1 MKALRYY
8 GIHDVRTEE
17 IAMPGCGEDEVL
29 VKIAYAGICG
39 SDLHI
44 YNQGMFIQNVPE
56 TMGHE
61 FDGVVVK
68 TGEKIEKFAPGDKVT
83 VNPMVPCG
91 KCGSCAKES
100 FNTCEALGFIG
111 EVSQGCFTEYIAVKE
126 EKLIKVPAD
135 ADLRLAALSEPLAV
149 AVNICQ
155 RADLKPDDRLAL
167 IGAGP
172 IGLLTIAMAKQV
184 YGVRDI
190 TVVDLSEQ
198 RLELAKTLGAGR
210 AVRCLEKEERF
221 DKIVEAAGAPAT
233 FSMAAEHVEA
243 NGFIYVVS
251 IFEKEFVFDINA
263 LVAAQVT
270 LVGCNVYTNEQ
281 LKEAVSLICDK
292 RVNISPVI
300 SGEFTLEKGKE
311 AFELLSSKDKNA
323 AKLLFKM

>member
-17 IAMPGCGEDEVL
+17 IAMPDCGEDEVL

-135 ADLRLAALSEPLAV
+135 ADLRLVALSEPLAV

-198 RLELAKTLGAGR
+198 RLELAEALGAGR

-270 LVGCNVYTNEQ
+270 LVGCNVYTSEQ
-281 LKEAVSLICDK
+281 LKEAASLICDK
-292 RVNISPVI
+292 RVDISPVI

>member
-17 IAMPGCGEDEVL
+17 IAMPDCGEDEVL

-68 TGEKIEKFAPGDKVT
+68 TGKKIEKFAPGDKVT

-135 ADLRLAALSEPLAV
+135 ADLRLVALSEPLAV

-270 LVGCNVYTNEQ
+270 LVGCNVYTSEQ
-281 LKEAVSLICDK
+281 LKEAASLICDK
-292 RVNISPVI
+292 RVDISPVI

>member
-44 YNQGMFIQNVPE
+44 YNQGMFIQNIPE

-91 KCGSCAKES
+91 KCGSCAKGS

-135 ADLRLAALSEPLAV
+135 ADLRLVALSEPLAV

-198 RLELAKTLGAGR
+198 RLELAKALGAGR

-233 FSMAAEHVEA
+233 FSMAAGHVEA

-270 LVGCNVYTNEQ
+270 LVGCNVYTSEQ
-281 LKEAVSLICDK
+281 LKEAASLICDK
-292 RVNISPVI
+292 RVDISPVI

-323 AKLLFKM
+323 AKLLFKL

>member
-44 YNQGMFIQNVPE
+44 YNQGMFIQNIPE

-198 RLELAKTLGAGR
+198 RLELAKALGAGR

-270 LVGCNVYTNEQ
+270 LVGCNVYTSEQ
-281 LKEAVSLICDK
+281 LKEAASLICDK
-292 RVNISPVI
+292 RVDISPVI

>member
-44 YNQGMFIQNVPE
+44 YNQGMFIQNIPE

-190 TVVDLSEQ
+190 TVADLSEQ
-198 RLELAKTLGAGR
+198 RLELAKALGAGR

-233 FSMAAEHVEA
+233 FSMASEHVEA

-281 LKEAVSLICDK
+281 LKEAASLICDK
-292 RVNISPVI
+292 RVDISPVI

>member
-1 MKALRYY
+1 MLSLRYY

-17 IAMPGCGEDEVL
+17 IEIPDCGEDEVL
-29 VKIAYAGICG
+29 IKVAYAGICG

-44 YNQGMFIQNVPE
+44 YNQGMFIQNIPE

-61 FDGVVVK
+61 FDGVIIK
-68 TGEKIEKFAPGDKVT
+68 TGSNIKNFSVGDKVT
-83 VNPMVPCG
+83 ANPMVPCG
-91 KCGSCAKES
+91 KCSSCMKGS

-111 EVSQGCFTEYIAVKE
+111 EVAQGCFAEYIVMKE
-126 EKLIKVPAD
+126 EKLIKVPSD
-135 ADLRLAALSEPLAV
+135 ADLKMVALSEPLAV

-155 RADLKPDDRLAL
+155 RAELKPSDRIAL

-172 IGLLTIAMAKQV
+172 IGLLTIALAKQV
-184 YGVRDI
+184 YGVLDI

-198 RLELAKTLGAGR
+198 RLELAKKLGARR
-210 AVRCLEKEERF
+210 AVHQLDKEERF

-243 NGFIYVVS
+243 NGSIYVVS
-251 IFEKEFVFDINA
+251 IFEKDFVFDINA

-281 LKEAVSLICDK
+281 LQEAASLICEK
-292 RVNISPVI
+292 RVDIAPVI
-300 SGEFTLEKGKE
+300 SGTYTLEEGKT
-311 AFELLSSKDKNA
+311 AFERLCSKDKSA
-323 AKLLFKM
+323 AKLLFRM